1 MEEKGKGKGKGK
13 VKKGWMAVRVG
24 EEGEEGGLRR
34 FTMPI
39 SYLYHP
45 QFESL
50 LQAAKE
56 LYGYHSS
63 GPLILPCSV
72 DDFLH
77 LRWLIEKEQSNSH
90 HHHHHHH
97 HSSRSSSS
105 SSLHSC

>member
-1 MEEKGKGKGKGK
+1 
-13 VKKGWMAVRVG
+13 MAVRVG
-24 EEGEEGGLRR
+24 EEGEGGFRR

-45 QFESL
+45 QFERL

-56 LYGYHSS
+56 LYGYPSS

-72 DDFLH
+72 DEFLH
-77 LRWLIEKEQSNSH
+77 LRWLIEKEESHSH
-90 HHHHHHH
+90 HHHH
-97 HSSRSSSS
+97 SPRSSSS